1 MSEVSLPYALK
12 NNKLVH
18 ISEVEAGLCC
28 DCFCP
33 CCQSRLVARKG
44 GEKRH
49 HFAHYS
55 NEACSG
61 GLETAAHL
69 LAKEVLSKAAYIVLP
84 PVELYFETGRRMLRL
99 ADARKYKIDRVRVE
113 NSIEDI
119 RPDLILTIG
128 GRDLIVE
135 VFVTH
140 KVDDEKVGRIKRLGV
155 SAIEIDLSHSIWDGT
170 REDMFSLVTDEWLFK
185 NWIFNVRAV
194 QEYDRLI
201 GLAFRKPIIVR
212 GFSTHVDLCPLK
224 KRASKGRPYANFNDD
239 CVGCDYLLEGM
250 TERGYICCIGH
261 LQDELDKHISQ

>member
-1 MSEVSLPYALK
+1 M
-12 NNKLVH
+12 
-18 ISEVEAGLCC
+18 
-28 DCFCP
+28 
-33 CCQSRLVARKG
+33 
-44 GEKRH
+44 
-49 HFAHYS
+49 
-55 NEACSG
+55 
-61 GLETAAHL
+61 
-69 LAKEVLSKAAYIVLP
+69 
-84 PVELYFETGRRMLRL
+84 RL
-99 ADARKYKIDRVRVE
+99 AATRKYKIDRVRVE
-113 NSIEDI
+113 NIIEDI

-170 REDMFSLVTDEWLFK
+170 REDMFSLVADESLFK

-201 GLAFRKPIIVR
+201 GLALRKPITGR

-224 KRASKGRPYANFNDD
+224 KRARKGRPYANFNDD

-261 LQDELDKHISQ
+261 LQDEIDKYVSQ